1 MKNTEIVQQCPI
13 CFSEAWSHYLD
24 CKDYTVSQ
32 ELFRLTQCS
41 SCTLVVTSPRPSA
54 ENLGAY
60 YVSENYISH
69 TETKKGLINR
79 IYLLA
84 RKIALARK
92 KNLINKIFLKKGSLL
107 DYGCGT
113 GAFLKT
119 MSDAGWKTI
128 GVEPDDGARRIASE
142 RNNLEIFRPDAVQ
155 GFTAETI
162 DIITLWHVLE
172 HIPEPVK
179 ACEEFFRLLKPKG
192 KLLLALPNHLSQDAQ
207 KYRGAW
213 AAYDVPRH
221 LFHFSALNIK
231 QIASKVGFSSVEPI
245 PMNMDAYYI
254 SWLSEKYLGNALA
267 PFNAVLS
274 GFRSNNFA
282 ANNPAKGYSS
292 QLYILT
298 K

>member
-1 MKNTEIVQQCPI
+1 MKTREKVQQCPI
-13 CFSEAWSHYLD
+13 CNSDAWAHYLD
-24 CKDYTVSQ
+24 CKDFTVSQ
-32 ELFRLTQCS
+32 EIFRLMQCTTCS
-41 SCTLVVTSPRPSA
+41 LVVTSPRPNA
-54 ENLGAY
+54 EDLGAY

-92 KNLINKIFLKKGSLL
+92 KKLINKIFLKKGTLL

-113 GAFLKT
+113 GAFLQT
-119 MSDAGWKTI
+119 MSEDGWKTI
-128 GVEPDDGARRIASE
+128 GIEPDDGARKIAST
-142 RNNLEIFRPDAVQ
+142 RNNLEIFRPDDVKTFAPES
-155 GFTAETI
+155 F
-162 DIITLWHVLE
+162 DIVTLWHVLE
-172 HIPEPVK
+172 HVPEPVK
-179 ACEEFFRLLKPKG
+179 ACEEFFKLLKPNG

-221 LFHFSALNIK
+221 LFHFNALNIK
-231 QIASKVGFSSVEPI
+231 QIASKVGFVSVEPI
-245 PMNMDAYYI
+245 PMSMDAYYI
-254 SWLSEKYLGNALA
+254 SWLSEKYLGHAFA
-267 PFNAVLS
+267 PFNAALS
-274 GFRSNNFA
+274 GLRSNYFA
-282 ANNPAKGYSS
+282 AINPDKGYSS